1 MKRGI
6 ALLVVVALT
15 LPVAVLAG
23 CGGTTTAKARQEF
36 RTDLQ
41 DFEDSLKNL
50 ADVNAS
56 TSIEDFKSNLNAVG
70 DVWDAVKES
79 AKKVK
84 EVQFSDLEKAYNDL
98 QKAVKDIS
106 GTEKLGEATINII
119 AALAE
124 VELAV
129 QALLS
134 KIGTE

>member
-15 LPVAVLAG
+15 LPVAALSG
-23 CGGTTTAKARQEF
+23 CGGTTTAEARQKF

-41 DFEDSLKNL
+41 DLEDSLKNL
-50 ADVNAS
+50 AKVNSS
-56 TSIEDFKSNLNAVG
+56 TSVKDFKSNLNAVG
-70 DVWDAVKES
+70 DAWDAVKES

-84 EVQFSDLEKAYNDL
+84 EVRFTDLEKAYNDL
-98 QKAVKDIS
+98 QKSVKDIS
-106 GTEKLGEATINII
+106 GTENLGDATINII